1 MADTVTPDSIIND
14 SCWNIVSSLDRNP
27 HFLSLKLAE
36 EAAWQL
42 VDQLPRDC
50 RIDLVTI
57 NVRDESLRK
66 ELAVTSITL
75 SRGHFLVR
83 LLASLDLRRGI
94 K

>member
-1 MADTVTPDSIIND
+1 MLQVVLTSSIAAMADSVTCDSIIND
-14 SCWNIVSSLDRNP
+14 TCWNIVSSLDRNP

-57 NVRDESLRK
+57 NVSD
-66 ELAVTSITL
+66 SI
-75 SRGHFLVR
+75 S
-83 LLASLDLRRGI
+83 
-94 K
+94 